1 MDSAYFS
8 TFAALAGTIIG
19 GLTSFATAW
28 LSASIQTRNARKSA
42 ESAMRQA
49 LYASYMDELALL
61 YSHALSGDEVD
72 YAKLVNAFALKGR
85 IRLICTPPV
94 EASADRALKFLVDLY
109 MGPKRS
115 AQEVR
120 AMMDMQNSDAIG
132 DFATVCRSELRQL
145 GLG

>member
-8 TFAALAGTIIG
+8 TFAALAGTVIG

-28 LSASIQTRNARKSA
+28 LSASIQSRNARRAA
-42 ESAMRQA
+42 ESTMRQG

-61 YSHALSGDEVD
+61 YSHALSGNEVD
-72 YAKLVNAFALKGR
+72 YTKLVNAFALKGR
-85 IRLICTPPV
+85 IRLVCSPPV

-115 AQEVR
+115 PQEMR

-132 DFATVCRSELRQL
+132 DFATVCRTELRQL